1 MIKKFKKYF
10 WAVPIILAMVLMASS
25 ALAQLPPG
33 NPITIDDISGLVGT
47 IARFMIAIS
56 MVVAVIFIVL
66 SGIMTM
72 MAQADPGKFTNGL
85 LRLKHAIIGAMVILA
100 TGVIIN
106 TVAAI
111 VDRSFFC
118 QLQVLFICLY

>member
-10 WAVPIILAMVLMASS
+10 WAVPVILAMVLMASS

-72 MAQADPGKFTNGL
+72 MAQADPGKFANGL